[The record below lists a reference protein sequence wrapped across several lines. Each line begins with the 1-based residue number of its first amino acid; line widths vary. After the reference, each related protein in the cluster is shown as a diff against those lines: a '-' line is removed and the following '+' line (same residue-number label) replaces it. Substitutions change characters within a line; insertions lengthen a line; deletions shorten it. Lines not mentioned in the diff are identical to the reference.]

1 MVCGRNCFYVF
12 DKDTTVLTAGTKRGV
27 QEVQDLVY
35 KTYKWVLDNRTSL
48 FNFDFVNHFIETGIS
63 IYKMEAPSLLIN
75 VGRNRSYAEE
85 LFEYISLKFKLFG
98 YVFVE
103 PCEAVLC

>member
-35 KTYKWVLDNRTSL
+35 KTYKWVLINRTRL
-48 FNFDFVNHFIETGIS
+48 IKFDFVNQFIETGIS
-63 IYKMEAPSLLIN
+63 IYKIESPKLIIN
-75 VGRNRSYAEE
+75 LARNTSYAEE

-103 PCEAVLC
+103 PVEAVLC